1 MATQAARLPVFGP
14 VDIAA
19 FAIDELAD
27 FRLRT
32 GRHAVVLRTVGHRDR
47 GGFFRDPRCCT
58 ESFAG
63 ACDVHELLSKRG
75 DWSGARSDRGGCRR
89 CACIY
94 REGGAGA
101 ASCVDRGGGLSHC
114 PCRSLRGAVHF
125 PSAQRHHDIRD
136 EVRMSNRAEAFEHW
150 IRTSFVQMNTELENL
165 YFAKADRAQVIG
177 CGDPIKASLRDEGH
191 THVVALLAEGN
202 TGEGFDSAYGVLG
215 SVGLYLGA
223 LRRHELTNPAREER
237 SPFPEA
243 SSLALHVGAS
253 LGMAPRF
260 STGHL
265 ATHNRARAGVRKSFT
280 SLRDEFLF
288 IDENT
293 RGILS
298 LQRAADALA
307 SIVHLG
313 VSSPV
318 ADIMFDAA
326 KQALRDVIRFNGRLM
341 NQLGVERVVYS
352 VRPYYK
358 PYRVGRQEYR
368 GANAGDFSGI
378 NEIDLLLGLCRAND
392 PYYAQLLVDKMLF
405 MIPADQARLRDC
417 MTRTSLLDELLALI
431 DTHAQEEWFQ
441 RNAAAYL
448 EVCDLFGQSAAQ
460 HHDDLV
466 KRFIAVPAA
475 ALEARDLEGIT
486 ASGPPLPVLLRSLEV
501 LRDLRLAA
509 DRTDIASRHADLKR
523 LRAVVAGDRPLA
535 AA

>member
-1 MATQAARLPVFGP
+1 
-14 VDIAA
+14 
-19 FAIDELAD
+19 
-27 FRLRT
+27 
-32 GRHAVVLRTVGHRDR
+32 
-47 GGFFRDPRCCT
+47 
-58 ESFAG
+58 
-63 ACDVHELLSKRG
+63 
-75 DWSGARSDRGGCRR
+75 
-89 CACIY
+89 
-94 REGGAGA
+94 
-101 ASCVDRGGGLSHC
+101 
-114 PCRSLRGAVHF
+114 
-125 PSAQRHHDIRD
+125 
-136 EVRMSNRAEAFEHW
+136 MSSRVEAFEHW

-165 YFAKADRAQVIG
+165 YFAQEDRAQVIG

-191 THVVALLAEGN
+191 EHVVALLAEGN
-202 TGEGFDSAYGVLG
+202 TGEGFDSGYGVLG

-298 LQRAADALA
+298 LQRAADALT

-318 ADIMFDAA
+318 ADVNFDAA
-326 KQALRDVIRFNGRLM
+326 KQALRDVIRFNDRLM
-341 NQLGVERVVYS
+341 NQLDVERFFYS

-405 MIPADQARLRDC
+405 MLPTDQARLRDC
-417 MTRTSLLDELLALI
+417 MTRTSLLDELLSFVG
-431 DTHAQEEWFQ
+431 DYDQEDWFQ
-441 RNAAAYL
+441 QNARAYL
-448 EVCDLFGQSAAQ
+448 EVCDL
-460 HHDDLV
+460 HHDGLV
-466 KRFIAVPAA
+466 RRFIEGPAA
-475 ALEARDLEGIT
+475 KLGQQSLEGIT

-509 DRTDIASRHADLKR
+509 DRRDITTRHDDLGK
-523 LRAVVAGDRPLA
+523 LRRVVRNYRPPAGGA
-535 AA
+535 AHGIA